1 MLKIYLYISQPY
13 LEVILSVW
21 PQRNGKGRPNPSK
34 SKGGPEDV
42 LVRKEKK
49 WMVEE
54 DRGRG
59 AGGEAYSWWWPPLW
73 KTVSQG
79 HSEKWGALLFRHL
92 EGNNFVQHQQQPGS
106 RGPTPSRPPPHFA
119 SYSKPWGT
127 PIIHVGEERILRTWA
142 FNWEKDWDI
151 II

>member
-54 DRGRG
+54 EDRGRG
-59 AGGEAYSWWWPPLW
+59 AGGEAYSWW
-73 KTVSQG
+73 
-79 HSEKWGALLFRHL
+79 
-92 EGNNFVQHQQQPGS
+92 
-106 RGPTPSRPPPHFA
+106 
-119 SYSKPWGT
+119 
-127 PIIHVGEERILRTWA
+127 
-142 FNWEKDWDI
+142 
-151 II
+151 

>member
-34 SKGGPEDV
+34 SKGGGPEDV

-49 WMVEE
+49 WMVKEE

-59 AGGEAYSWWWPPLW
+59 AGGEAYSWW
-73 KTVSQG
+73 
-79 HSEKWGALLFRHL
+79 
-92 EGNNFVQHQQQPGS
+92 
-106 RGPTPSRPPPHFA
+106 
-119 SYSKPWGT
+119 
-127 PIIHVGEERILRTWA
+127 
-142 FNWEKDWDI
+142 
-151 II
+151 